1 MKKKINQLL
10 NWFEEHFNY
19 LIELLA
25 CIGGLFCIG
34 LAIFVFIM
42 LIFDVNWLS
51 ERSIEVIFIPGF
63 IGFFGVIILF
73 ALRITRYMTKK

>member
-10 NWFEEHFNY
+10 NWFEERFNY

-25 CIGGLFCIG
+25 FIGGLFCIV
-34 LAIFVFIM
+34 LAIFIFIM
-42 LIFDVNWLS
+42 LIFDANWMN
-51 ERSIEVIFIPGF
+51 ERSIEVIFIPGV